1 MKVGIITIHNSP
13 NYGACLQSFAL
24 YQYLKLQD
32 YNVEMID
39 LHRPYHADYKQSHKY
54 VTYAESMLPLAQR
67 LKRKIKRLINK
78 SKQQQIPPQ
87 KVFNPAI
94 KKIESF
100 NSQIKLSKPF
110 YGVDELYSNPP
121 QYDIYITGSDQVWNP
136 SQKYCIEPYFLT
148 FVKQGKRISYASSIG
163 QEFLPNKVAKD
174 YKRWLKYYD
183 AISVREQKA
192 QKLLCALTKRDI
204 EKVSD
209 PTFLLDVDF
218 WQNLSIKPE
227 TDNYIMLF
235 TLEKDNNQLSYA
247 KKIAKESGK
256 RLIVISQWN
265 NNQDTDSDCIW
276 INDAGPKEW
285 LGYIA
290 HANMVITDS
299 FHCSVFSIILGAN
312 NFYAYIAPWNNRG
325 NRIRELLNDFSLNQ
339 HLLKSDLSQS
349 YTELIQNKINRKL
362 VLDVYWRIQQHGRNF
377 LTKNGGK

>member
-32 YNVEMID
+32 YNVEIID

-54 VTYAESMLPLAQR
+54 VTYAESMLPLTQR

-87 KVFNPAI
+87 KVSNPAI

-312 NFYAYIAPWNNRG
+312 NFYAYIAPCNNRG
-325 NRIRELLNDFSLNQ
+325 NRIRELLNDF
-339 HLLKSDLSQS
+339 
-349 YTELIQNKINRKL
+349 
-362 VLDVYWRIQQHGRNF
+362 
-377 LTKNGGK
+377 